1 MELSLKA
8 GIITADIVESTEI
21 RLDIREKLFTQFNDG
36 LKLIKEQFHIEYEW
50 YRGDALQ
57 VKTIN
62 IELSLRIAL
71 LIKLWIKSFEKET
84 KKSYD
89 VRLSVGIGKIE
100 VDKKELSLSDG
111 EAFRIS
117 GRNLDS
123 LKSTKQSIIIDSNDA
138 NSNSLKAE
146 SVLLNALIDNVTPI
160 QSKVLFFKLKGF
172 KEEEIAK
179 QLRLAQSTINQHSNS
194 GNWNAISKYLD
205 YFEKLYTHV

>member
-1 MELSLKA
+1 MKSSLKA

-21 RLDIREKLFTQFNDG
+21 QLDIRENLFLQFNNG
-36 LKLIKEQFHIEYEW
+36 LQQIKEQFNIEYEW

-57 VKTIN
+57 VKSVN
-62 IELSLRIAL
+62 SALSMRIAL
-71 LIKLWIKSFEKET
+71 LIKLWIKSFEKEA

-89 VRLSVGIGKIE
+89 VRLSLGIGTIE

-123 LKSTKQSIIIDSNDA
+123 LKSTKQSIIIDSNDS

-146 SVLLNALIDNVTPI
+146 SILLNAIIDHVTPI

-179 QLRLAQSTINQHSNS
+179 QLGLAQSTINQHSNS

-205 YFEKLYTHV
+205 YFEKLYANV